1 MNIRMICLACAL
13 AFSAQANAQVPPEAD
28 EPQPWSEDAAWQDTM
43 QADDDAIEGFGN
55 EGYGDDR
62 YGDEG
67 FVHDDA
73 PVEPVESVESVD
85 TTAEAPSLKRELKRS
100 LLGAVMPKVQ
110 RRLREAIG
118 DER

>member
-1 MNIRMICLACAL
+1 MNIRIICLACAL
-13 AFSAQANAQVPPEAD
+13 AFSAQADAQLPPETD
-28 EPQPWSEDAAWQDTM
+28 EPQPWPEDVAWQDTM
-43 QADDDAIEGFGN
+43 QDDDAIESFGDEGF
-55 EGYGDDR
+55 
-62 YGDEG
+62 GDEG

-73 PVEPVESVESVD
+73 PVESVESVD